1 MHAPTSGVGKKLSK
15 SCPGCEIIHT
25 RVDGRERPRA
35 PESRPT
41 EGMAGGCGS
50 ALPRIRRTGLVR
62 NVSRIRGASHDFVS
76 STARHAGKGFMDNR
90 AFHPYPEGFPDAPSE
105 KRAPAAGTRLKISRL
120 PKVSP
125 L

>member
-25 RVDGRERPRA
+25 RVDGRDRPRA

-41 EGMAGGCGS
+41 EGMAGVCGS
-50 ALPRIRRTGLVR
+50 ALPRIRRTGLVPE
-62 NVSRIRGASHDFVS
+62 RIPDQGASRDFVS

-90 AFHPYPEGFPDAPSE
+90 AFHPYPEGFPDAPGE
-105 KRAPAAGTRLKISRL
+105 KRDPAAGRRPEISRL